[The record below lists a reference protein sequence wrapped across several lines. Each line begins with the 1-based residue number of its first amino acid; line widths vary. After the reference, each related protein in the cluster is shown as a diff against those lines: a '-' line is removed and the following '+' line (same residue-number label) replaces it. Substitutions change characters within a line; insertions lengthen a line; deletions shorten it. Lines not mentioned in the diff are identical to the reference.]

1 MVAKLL
7 NLLSWL
13 QKVYD
18 MMKMYSKTS
27 WSSEGMKLVY
37 CINLENDAKARRQKT
52 TIKVNASLFNENR
65 SKMDNFT

>member
-18 MMKMYSKTS
+18 MMMYSKTS
-27 WSSEGMKLVY
+27 WSSDGMKLVY
-37 CINLENDAKARRQKT
+37 YINLENDAKARRQKT

-65 SKMDNFT
+65 SRMDNFT